1 MNFDPAAKCSCL
13 RCGAAFFAEHGF
25 SAQFCKE
32 TCAVPA
38 TVLPDDD
45 DGYDGLPFD
54 PDSGEHHCVFPTR
67 GCDLDALPDEW
78 RSEAAQIVAR
88 LERLDYPRG
97 EYSGCACG
105 HSHRVLA
112 RSEVRALRLAGFVVT
127 AERDA
132 ECAEYPR
139 DRSWQDDRD
148 GRYENDDDWF
158 SATRWLEGMFDGNG
172 PVDCISLPEIIER
185 EYALL
190 LAELNDELEA
200 IESLGFSLPSGDREF
215 IDGDAPVAAPV
226 VRAATRV
233 THTIVGVFSV
243 SLGFDGRWELRHRFG
258 GLVPDGNDGHASV
271 RKFAKRDAAVATAES
286 AMLALGM
293 PVQNRRA
300 A

>member
-1 MNFDPAAKCSCL
+1 MNFNPAAKCTCL
-13 RCGAAFFAEHGF
+13 RCGATFFAEHGF
-25 SAQFCKE
+25 SAQFCTE
-32 TCAVPA
+32 ACAVPA

-54 PDSGEHHCVFPTR
+54 PESGEHHCVFPTR

-78 RSEAAQIVAR
+78 RSEAARIVAR
-88 LERLDYPRG
+88 LERLNYPRG

-105 HSHRVLA
+105 YSHRVLA

-132 ECAEYPR
+132 GCAEYPR

-148 GRYENDDDWF
+148 YGYEADL
-158 SATRWLEGMFDGNG
+158 SAAAYLRGDFDLECDNRT
-172 PVDCISLPEIIER
+172 VDSTWGYCDTV
-185 EYALL
+185 
-190 LAELNDELEA
+190 AELNDELEA

-226 VRAATRV
+226 VRAATRI
-233 THTIVGVFSV
+233 THAIVGVFSV
-243 SLGFDGRWELRHRFG
+243 SLGADGRWELRHRFG
-258 GLVPDGNDGHASV
+258 GLVPDGNDGHGSV
-271 RKFAKRDAAVATAES
+271 RKFARREAAVATAEA

-293 PVQNRRA
+293 PVQNRTA